1 VDSVSQSKHMLWT
14 HLFAIWS
21 AYWRYLANMT
31 EPFMSVGDAAFL
43 SNYFDHLFWLLLL
56 AFSASVICIL
66 YRTLRRYINTV
77 LLLLLLLVVR
87 QEERLACKKLSD
99 EVLAWLSVWSKV
111 QMICMW
117 SSWCY
122 CHLNVSC
129 FVRIQNG
136 VTFLV
141 PAYTGCPVKKAVKQV
156 SIIACHSFVRTLY
169 RPCSVLS
176 YQHRR
181 LLYQHIL
188 TFALWLF
195 SPRFHTMLM
204 MSIV

>member
-1 VDSVSQSKHMLWT
+1 MECILALPGEYDWTVHERRRCGLFVKLLWP
-14 HLFAIWS
+14 LVLIIIACLQ
-21 AYWRYLANMT
+21 RL
-31 EPFMSVGDAAFL
+31 
-43 SNYFDHLFWLLLL
+43 
-56 AFSASVICIL
+56 CIL

-141 PAYTGCPVKKAVKQV
+141 PAYTGCPVKKAIKQV